1 MTLKIL
7 PANND
12 NTADN
17 MNLCIILEILSLQCL
32 SILVDVFFP
41 YEWLTMIYKTKNK
54 THFKHRLFNARDI
67 VNTFAS

>member
-32 SILVDVFFP
+32 SILVDVFFHMSDLQ
-41 YEWLTMIYKTKNK
+41 WFTKLK
-54 THFKHRLFNARDI
+54 IKLI
-67 VNTFAS
+67 LNTDFLMQEIL